1 MVEIK
6 RAPSGPTNRL
16 QSPAS
21 DSSDDGKY
29 RLIYSKSKVY
39 VNPTAYARDNI
50 PGFVALV
57 RQVSTAFDSFRRVQ
71 IANSQQEAASAR
83 YLLAWIPERLL
94 NEKGK
99 EEWNKFVKMEERAT
113 VDDEDEG
120 VLGLEAQ
127 LCASR

>member
-6 RAPSGPTNRL
+6 HAASSSANTL
-16 QSPAS
+16 QSSSTVS
-21 DSSDDGKY
+21 DSADDGKY

-57 RQVSTAFDSFRRVQ
+57 RQVSSNAHSASRSVELE
-71 IANSQQEAASAR
+71 QEAANPT

-94 NEKGK
+94 NEKGQ
-99 EEWNKFVKMEERAT
+99 EEWDKFVRMEDRT
-113 VDDEDEG
+113 TTDDEDEG
-120 VLGLEAQ
+120 TP
-127 LCASR
+127 